1 MLWVLCRAIGFVVIT
16 PLAEELAFRGYLM
29 RRLISSD
36 YESVPPGRFTWLSF
50 LGSSVLFGLMH
61 GEWLAGILAGMAYGL
76 VVVRTGRVRDAVVAH
91 AVTNGLLLVVEF
103 VL

>member
-1 MLWVLCRAIGFVVIT
+1 MAVGWVVAKVIGYVIVT

-36 YESVPPGRFTWLSF
+36 FEAVPPGQFTWVSF
-50 LGSSVLFGLMH
+50 LVSSVLFGLMH
-61 GEWLAGILAGMAYGL
+61 GEWLAGILAGVAYAL

-91 AVTNGLLLVVEF
+91 AVTNGLLLI
-103 VL
+103 L